1 MPTEKKMLKNS
12 IILQKNN
19 RLTDSCRQTSFM
31 FLFQF
36 NLALFFL
43 LFPSKKA
50 KKVDDDENLSEIMVG
65 SICLK
70 KIFSNPVWKNELPL
84 YAWSMYVI
92 DALNWL
98 DFQHTTLGNRQS
110 QLIRMR
116 SMSKGVLQKSH
127 SGVNV
132 GLKHYLNWI
141 LI

>member
-50 KKVDDDENLSEIMVG
+50 KEVDDDENLS
-65 SICLK
+65 
-70 KIFSNPVWKNELPL
+70 
-84 YAWSMYVI
+84 A
-92 DALNWL
+92 
-98 DFQHTTLGNRQS
+98 
-110 QLIRMR
+110 
-116 SMSKGVLQKSH
+116 
-127 SGVNV
+127 
-132 GLKHYLNWI
+132 
-141 LI
+141 